1 MYYDF
6 WKKPFNNP
14 LFDVN
19 HSDLF
24 KDFGRQ
30 FFEQF
35 PGNTSIKTDVKE
47 LDDQYVV
54 EAELPGFEKE
64 NITLEFENNLLTIEG
79 KQTTENKSED
89 DNGQVIHQ
97 ERSVNDVKRQFTFN
111 NVDENAIKA
120 AYDKGVLNVILPKK
134 TVIDESKTNI
144 QID

>member
-1 MYYDF
+1 MTF
-6 WKKPFNNP
+6 EKKPFNNP

-19 HSDLF
+19 PSDLF

-89 DNGQVIHQ
+89 DNGQVTHQ

>member
-1 MYYDF
+1 MTF
-6 WKKPFNNP
+6 EKKSFNNP

-19 HSDLF
+19 PSDLF

-35 PGNTSIKTDVKE
+35 PGNSSIKADVKE

-54 EAELPGFEKE
+54 EAELPGFEKR
-64 NITLEFENNLLTIEG
+64 NITLEFENNILTIEG

-97 ERSVNDVKRQFTFN
+97 ERSFNDVKRQFTFN
-111 NVDENAIKA
+111 NVDENAIQA
-120 AYDKGVLNVILPKK
+120 AYDKGVLNVRLPKK
-134 TVIDESKTNI
+134 SVNDESKTNI

>member
-1 MYYDF
+1 MTF
-6 WKKPFNNP
+6 EKKSFNNP

-19 HSDLF
+19 PSDLF

-35 PGNTSIKTDVKE
+35 PGNSSIKTDVKE

-54 EAELPGFEKE
+54 EAELPGFEKR
-64 NITLEFENNLLTIEG
+64 NISLEFENNILTIEG
-79 KQTTENKSED
+79 KQTTENKSAD

-97 ERSVNDVKRQFTFN
+97 ERSFNDVKRQFTFN
-111 NVDENAIKA
+111 NVDENAIQA
-120 AYDKGVLNVILPKK
+120 AYDKGVLNVRLPKK
-134 TVIDESKTNI
+134 SVNDESKTNI